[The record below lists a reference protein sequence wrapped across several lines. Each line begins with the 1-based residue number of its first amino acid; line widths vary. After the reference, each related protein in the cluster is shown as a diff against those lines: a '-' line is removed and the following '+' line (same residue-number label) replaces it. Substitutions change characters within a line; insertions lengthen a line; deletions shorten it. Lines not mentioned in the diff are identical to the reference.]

1 MPDSAIND
9 LAKVFEK
16 EFKENGAGFF
26 QYREKKDNKG
36 RAALNVR
43 MLKKK
48 ARMWRDIAEIQS
60 NWRISKKRCIAALL
74 LGLKEAKV
82 KLKRKEAKEAKDG
95 I

>member
-1 MPDSAIND
+1 MPASAIMD

-16 EFKENGAGFF
+16 EFNENGAGFF
-26 QYREKKDNKG
+26 QYREKKDQKG

-60 NWRISKKRCIAALL
+60 KFSISKNRASRRSCWAVR
-74 LGLKEAKV
+74 GP
-82 KLKRKEAKEAKDG
+82 RSS
-95 I
+95 